1 MSAEKERIALAKEPL
16 ALDLG
21 CSPAAFDRVEN
32 TVVPFAPRPGAQ
44 ERPECDPELC
54 VACFGKGAAAAVH
67 PSRLFSYRPLFAGI
81 EGSRLFDFP
90 AMARLDGALA
100 KASRGGLPGFFCR
113 VSHPGGNCASLP
125 DAWGNRRASQNP
137 PFSPRVCPGMC
148 GAYPG
153 WVRERGGG
161 SNRGDDGQRPALA
174 DWSGHACAKQGK
186 WAGALPG
193 HEPEEV
199 LARGNVP
206 CYSTWTG
213 NLFSK
218 RLAFRRAIFP
228 HSWRWPL

>member
-100 KASRGGLPGFFCR
+100 KACRAFFYR
-113 VSHPGGNCASLP
+113 VSHPGGNCAALS
-125 DAWGNRRASQNP
+125 AAGGNRRASQNP
-137 PFSPRVCPGMC
+137 PFFPRACPVMC

-153 WVRERGGG
+153 WVRER
-161 SNRGDDGQRPALA
+161 
-174 DWSGHACAKQGK
+174 
-186 WAGALPG
+186 
-193 HEPEEV
+193 
-199 LARGNVP
+199 
-206 CYSTWTG
+206 
-213 NLFSK
+213 
-218 RLAFRRAIFP
+218 RR
-228 HSWRWPL
+228 